1 MLKRIYNLF
10 IRDVYLTKLHIK
22 IQTIYFICRTKEHIN
37 EYQIFIFYLLL
48 HSDRVQQPSF
58 YLIEQSFQILFF
70 LTMNNKVIYNLYYS

>member
-22 IQTIYFICRTKEHIN
+22 IQTIYFICRTNEHIN
-37 EYQIFIFYLLL
+37 KYQIFIFYLLL
-48 HSDRVQQPSF
+48 HSDRVQQLSF

-70 LTMNNKVIYNLYYS
+70 FNNEQQSDL